1 METTEKKHKKR
12 KLSDNIKTAIF
23 LTPAWILLLIFFLI
37 PMGLTFLFS
46 FTNLALTGAQ
56 SQQLQ
61 FIGFDNFIRMFNDSQ
76 LYDSIIKTLLFVI
89 FSAVLGQTVLG
100 FFIAFLMRG
109 KHTMFR
115 RVIGICVITAWVVPE
130 IVAAFTWVAFFSDS
144 GTLNEIITNL
154 SGIRPVAFLFQY
166 PMISVVIAN
175 IWRGTAFC
183 MLAFQTAL
191 DDIPI
196 EVEEAAYM
204 DGASRWQS
212 VFRITI
218 PMVKGTIATT
228 LMLTTLSTLGVFTL
242 IYTMTAGGPGNAT
255 MTLPVYMYQQAF
267 VSYQL
272 GYGTAIS
279 LVILVI
285 GAIFGFIYTKLLN
298 VD

>member
-1 METTEKKHKKR
+1 MEAARESNKR
-12 KLSDNIKTAIF
+12 ILSDNIKTAIF
-23 LTPAWILLLIFFLI
+23 LTPALIILLIFFLI
-37 PMGLTFLFS
+37 PMGLTILFS

-56 SQQLQ
+56 AQQIE
-61 FIGFDNFIRMFNDSQ
+61 FVGFDNFVRMFNDNQ
-76 LYDSIIKTLLFVI
+76 LYDSILKTLIFVVSSGVI
-89 FSAVLGQTVLG
+89 GQISLG
-100 FFIAFLMRG
+100 FLIAFLMKG
-109 KHTMFR
+109 KNAIFR
-115 RVIGICVITAWVVPE
+115 RFIGICVITAWVIPE
-130 IVAAFTWVAFFSDS
+130 IVAAFTWVAFLADS
-144 GTLNEIITNL
+144 GTLNVIATSLGN
-154 SGIRPVAFLFQY
+154 IRPIAFLFQY
-166 PMISVVIAN
+166 PMISVVVAN

-191 DDIPI
+191 DDIPK

-204 DGASRWQS
+204 DGASRFQNI
-212 VFRITI
+212 FYITI

-279 LVILVI
+279 LVILI
-285 GAIFGFIYTKLLN
+285 LGAIFGFVYTKLLK